1 MKQVILH
8 GLLQKIACPSF
19 EAKVDTF
26 DELISCICANFDNF
40 SQKINKLKNKFDG
53 LLIIVDGTVVD
64 NATILN
70 QKIKMGKIIE
80 LVPVISLAVFA
91 SSTILFTSI
100 TATTIAGK
108 IGVFLVNTIIMSVIS
123 FGISFLINKL
133 LSPKNPKQVQTSSYI
148 FSSKENTANRNT
160 PIPVSYGRLKIGT
173 HVLSSVGFN
182 FDLSYILNSQSVQT
196 VNNGTTSVG
205 LVTASIK

>member
-1 MKQVILH
+1 M
-8 GLLQKIACPSF
+8 
-19 EAKVDTF
+19 
-26 DELISCICANFDNF
+26 ISCICANFDNF

-53 LLIIVDGTVVD
+53 LLVIVDGSVVD
-64 NATILN
+64 NAVVLN